1 MHTRGRAFSKGTL
14 VWERP
19 ESVCELDGWGGA
31 RVGEGEKISVL
42 II

>member
-19 ESVCELDGWGGA
+19 ESVCELE
-31 RVGEGEKISVL
+31 VGEEQGWRRERRYL
-42 II
+42 C